1 MLPPS
6 KTTDTLFVIND
17 SHYSRDD
24 CQRAADRFLSL
35 PELATPEHI
44 RIAVCF
50 QDTFLWLAL
59 CLAWREKGGSVLPI
73 HPGTPESAA
82 RELALRTGCAYLLY
96 GDPDQPEAL
105 LHPEGFLPPKIAE
118 GGELVQ
124 LSSGTTGTP
133 KTISRSWQ
141 EIDRELA
148 TYIRTFS
155 AANELTP
162 VIACPVTHSYGLICG
177 VLAGLERGAVPRVV
191 TNLNPRFI
199 LDQLRS
205 HPRSLLYASP
215 TLLSLLLRMLPED
228 QALHRVMVSGAS
240 LPGLLLEQ
248 LIARSGGVFQ
258 QYGCSETGCIAIA
271 SNVTEAGMVG
281 MPLEHLKVVAG
292 ESAEKPA
299 EITVKSGGRTIRT
312 RDLGYLDDRGCLHF
326 IARMDDTINVAG
338 INVYPAD
345 VEDVV
350 LRHPALCEAVA
361 WKQPDPYA
369 GERVFLTF
377 VASREIDTEAL
388 RRWCRERLSPHQV
401 PAVMEQV
408 EEIPRLANGKI
419 SRRHLSERYAQTTQR
434 HRKETPA

>member
-1 MLPPS
+1 MLPTN
-6 KTTDTLFVIND
+6 TTDTLFVIND
-17 SHYSRDD
+17 THYSRDD

-35 PELATPEHI
+35 PELATPENT

-59 CLAWREKGGSVLPI
+59 CLAWRERGGSVLPI
-73 HPGTPESAA
+73 HPGTPKSAA
-82 RELALRTGCAYLLY
+82 RELALRTDCTHFLY
-96 GDPDQPEAL
+96 GDSGQPEAL
-105 LHPEGFLPPKIAE
+105 PRPEGNTPRTVAA
-118 GGELVQ
+118 GGELIQ

-133 KTISRSWQ
+133 KPISRSWRD
-141 EIDRELA
+141 IDRELA

-155 AANELTP
+155 AADELTP

-177 VLAGLERGAVPRVV
+177 FFAGLERGVVPRIV

-215 TLLSLLLRMLPED
+215 TLLSLLLRMLPDE
-228 QALHRVMVSGAS
+228 QTLHRVMVSGAS
-240 LPGLLLEQ
+240 LPMPLLEQ
-248 LIARSGGVFQ
+248 LKARSGGVFQ

-271 SNVTEAGMVG
+271 CHVAEAGMVG
-281 MPLEHLKVVAG
+281 TPLEHLDVVAG
-292 ESAEKPA
+292 ESADKPA
-299 EITVKSGGRTIRT
+299 EICVSSGERMTRT
-312 RDLGYLDDRGCLHF
+312 RDLGYMDDHGCLHF

-345 VEDVV
+345 VENVV
-350 LRHPALCEAVA
+350 LQHPEIREAVA
-361 WKQPDPYA
+361 WKQPDAYA

-377 VASREIDTEAL
+377 VAGHEIDTEAL

-401 PAVMEQV
+401 PAAMEQV

-419 SRRHLSERYAQTTQR
+419 SRRYLSERYGLSTHR
-434 HRKETPA
+434 HHKETPA

>member
-1 MLPPS
+1 MLPTNHTS
-6 KTTDTLFVIND
+6 DTLFVIND
-17 SHYSRDD
+17 THYSRDD

-35 PELATPEHI
+35 PELALPEET

-59 CLAWREKGGSVLPI
+59 CMAWREKGGSVLPI

-82 RELALRTGCAYLLY
+82 RELALRTGCTHFLY
-96 GDPDQPEAL
+96 GDPGQPEAL
-105 LHPEGFLPPKIAE
+105 PRAEDNAPPKMARD
-118 GGELVQ
+118 GELIQ

-133 KTISRSWQ
+133 KTISRSWRD
-141 EIDRELA
+141 IDQELA
-148 TYIRTFS
+148 TYVRTFS

-177 VLAGLERGAVPRVV
+177 FLAGLERGVVPRIV

-205 HPRSLLYASP
+205 HPLSLLYASP

-228 QALHRVMVSGAS
+228 RTLHRVMVSGAS
-240 LPGLLLEQ
+240 LPMPLLEQ
-248 LIARSGGVFQ
+248 LKARSGGVFQ

-281 MPLEHLKVVAG
+281 TPLEHLDVVAG

-299 EITVKSGGRTIRT
+299 EICVRSGARMIRT
-312 RDLGYLDDRGCLHF
+312 RDLGYLDDHGCLHF
-326 IARMDDTINVAG
+326 MARMDDTINVAG

-345 VEDVV
+345 VENVV
-350 LRHPALCEAVA
+350 LRHPDIREAVA

-377 VASREIDTEAL
+377 VADQEIDTEAL

-401 PAVMEQV
+401 PAAMEQV
-408 EEIPRLANGKI
+408 EEIPRPANGKI
-419 SRRHLSERYAQTTQR
+419 SRRHLSERYTQTSQR
-434 HRKETPA
+434 YPKETPA